1 MEKAKIEIIRKDLPT
16 YFLTI
21 YGFDLSEYV
30 YTLSNSEEFPH
41 KVSTQSHSSTMVVK
55 PRYGKET
62 ISATYGDTLIWNDVS
77 VGVIS
82 SSELLKMMEVEYE
95 RE

>member
-1 MEKAKIEIIRKDLPT
+1 MEKAKIKIIRKDLPT

-21 YGFDLSEYV
+21 NGFDLSEYV

-41 KVSTQSHSSTMVVK
+41 KVSTQSHSSTMTVK

-62 ISATYGDTLIWNDVS
+62 ISVTYGDTLVWNDVS

-82 SSELLKMMEVEYE
+82 ASELLEIVRVKED
-95 RE
+95 

>member
-1 MEKAKIEIIRKDLPT
+1 MEKAKIEITRKDLPT

-21 YGFDLSEYV
+21 HNFDLSEYV

-62 ISATYGDTLIWNDVS
+62 ISVTYGDTLIWNNVS
-77 VGVIS
+77 IGVIS

-95 RE
+95 

>member
-1 MEKAKIEIIRKDLPT
+1 MDKAKINIIRKDLPT
-16 YFLTI
+16 YMLTI
-21 YGFDLSEYV
+21 NGFDLSEYV

-62 ISATYGDTLIWNDVS
+62 ISVTYGDTLVWNDVS
-77 VGVIS
+77 IGVIS
-82 SSELLKMMEVEYE
+82 ASELIKMMDVKYE
-95 RE
+95 